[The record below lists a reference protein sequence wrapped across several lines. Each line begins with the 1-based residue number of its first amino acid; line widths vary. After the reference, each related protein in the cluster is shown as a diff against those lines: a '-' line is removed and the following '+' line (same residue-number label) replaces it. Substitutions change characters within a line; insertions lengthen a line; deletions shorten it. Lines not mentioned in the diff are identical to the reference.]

1 MASNLRVDSI
11 VPTSGAN
18 VSIGTATGGVT
29 IPGDLGIAGAL
40 TYEDVTNVDSIGVVT
55 ARSGINVVG
64 NDLNVGSNIKLGNAS
79 GIVTASHFYGNGA
92 NLTGIVALPAGMI
105 APFAMTTPPTGW
117 LECNGAAISRSTY
130 ATLFAA
136 IGTVHGAGDGSSTF
150 NLPDLRAS
158 FIRGFDNSRGVDLS
172 LIHI

>member
-64 NDLNVGSNIKLGNAS
+64 NDLNVGSCLLYTS
-79 GIVTASHFYGNGA
+79 PS
-92 NLTGIVALPAGMI
+92 P
-105 APFAMTTPPTGW
+105 
-117 LECNGAAISRSTY
+117 R
-130 ATLFAA
+130 
-136 IGTVHGAGDGSSTF
+136 D
-150 NLPDLRAS
+150 
-158 FIRGFDNSRGVDLS
+158 
-172 LIHI
+172 